1 MRNPVEEIE
10 RRYAELVRRLEAG
23 EIDEET
29 FEAETERLQF
39 QDEEGR
45 VWALGARTGRWY
57 AYTDQ
62 GWVLADPP
70 REEAPPPAEEP
81 RERISFSQYWL
92 GLVLVAGAAL
102 ACLFLAGGALALW
115 RLQQEVPLT
124 PLAAVPSPTPT
135 RPSMP
140 APGLVWVTATPKPA
154 TATPTSSPTPL
165 PTATPTATD
174 TPAPS
179 PTPSPTW
186 TPAPTDTPTPTPVV
200 SPTPT
205 ATPSPT
211 PQPTATPTP
220 SPTPT
225 RKANTPTP
233 TRALSPTPKSAVP
246 APPTP
251 TRVPPTPTPLPQPAL
266 AGRIVYPVYT
276 EDSAW
281 YDLYLQ
287 PVAGGER
294 LWLVGAASQPAV
306 SPDGRFLA
314 YRSWK
319 ADDRGLRVMDLAGAE
334 QRRVTNRL
342 EDGLPAWTPDG
353 KMILFSS
360 RRENDRLDRMYLV
373 SPYGGEE
380 RVLTRDYQAVYG
392 LDPAWLPDGRIVYKA
407 IHGASGLYL
416 MNSDGSGPQQLVGD
430 ASATA
435 PAASPD
441 GTAIAFMS
449 QRDGNW
455 EIYLIGTDGTGLRRL
470 TDHPAQDGLPAWS
483 PDGGWI
489 AFVSD
494 RDREWAIWAM
504 RRDGSA
510 LRKLFPLK
518 GLPGGLVRGE
528 PEFSSRGWTEEQIQ
542 WLP

>member
-1 MRNPVEEIE
+1 MSKIVEDIE
-10 RRYAELVRRLEAG
+10 RRYADLVRRLEAG
-23 EIDEET
+23 EIDEAT
-29 FEAETERLQF
+29 FEAEAERLQF
-39 QDEEGR
+39 QDDEGR
-45 VWALGARTGRWY
+45 IWALGARTGRWY
-57 AYTDQ
+57 VYTDQ

-70 REEAPPPAEEP
+70 RKAVPPPQEKP
-81 RERISFSQYWL
+81 KERISLSQYWL

-102 ACLFLAGGALALW
+102 ACLFLVGGGVALW
-115 RLQQEVPLT
+115 RLLREPIPM
-124 PLAAVPSPTPT
+124 PLAIASPTPT
-135 RPSMP
+135 RASRP
-140 APGLVWVTATPKPA
+140 APGLIWVTATPKPA
-154 TATPTSSPTPL
+154 TFTPTASPTPL
-165 PTATPTATD
+165 PTATPTATE

-179 PTPSPTW
+179 PTLSPTW
-186 TPAPTDTPTPTPVV
+186 TPAPTHTPTATPLA
-200 SPTPT
+200 SPT

-225 RKANTPTP
+225 RPAGTPTP
-233 TRALSPTPKSAVP
+233 TRAASPTTP
-246 APPTP
+246 AALASPTP
-251 TRVPPTPTPLPQPAL
+251 TRVPPTPTPIPQPAL
-266 AGRIVYPVYT
+266 SGRIVYPVYT
-276 EDSAW
+276 QDSAW
-281 YDLYLQ
+281 YDLYIQ
-287 PVAGGER
+287 PVTGGER
-294 LWLVGAASQPAV
+294 QWLVGAASQPAV

-314 YRSWK
+314 YRSWQ
-319 ADDRGLRVMDLAGAE
+319 ADDRGLRVMDLAGTE
-334 QRRVTNRL
+334 KRRVTSRL

-353 KMILFSS
+353 KIILFSS
-360 RRENDRLDRMYLV
+360 RRESDRLDRMYFV

-380 RVLTRDYQAVYG
+380 RVITRDYQAVYG

-416 MNSDGSGPQQLVGD
+416 MNADGSAPQQLVGD

-455 EIYLIGTDGTGLRRL
+455 EIYLVGTDGTGLRRL
-470 TDHPAQDGLPAWS
+470 TDHPGQDGLPAWS

-494 RDREWAIWAM
+494 RDGEWAIWAV
-504 RRDGSA
+504 RREGSA
-510 LRKLFPLK
+510 LRKLFPLN
-518 GLPGGLVRGE
+518 GLPGGVVRGE

>member
-1 MRNPVEEIE
+1 MKHIVDEIE
-10 RRYAELVRRLEAG
+10 RRYAKLVRRLEAG
-23 EIDEET
+23 EIDEEA
-29 FEAETERLQF
+29 FEAEAERLQF
-39 QDEEGR
+39 QDDEGR
-45 VWALGARTGRWY
+45 IWALGARTGRWY
-57 AYTDQ
+57 VYTDQ

-70 REEAPPPAEEP
+70 RKELPPPAEGP
-81 RERISFSQYWL
+81 WERIPFSQYWL

-115 RLQQEVPLT
+115 RLRQEPLFPT
-124 PLAAVPSPTPT
+124 PPLAAVPSPAPT
-135 RPSMP
+135 RASLP

-154 TATPTSSPTPL
+154 TSTPTASPTPL
-165 PTATPTATD
+165 PTAIPTATE
-174 TPAPS
+174 TAVPS

-186 TPAPTDTPTPTPVV
+186 TAAPTDTPTATPAA

-205 ATPSPT
+205 ATASPT
-211 PQPTATPTP
+211 PTPRPTATPTP
-220 SPTPT
+220 TPT
-225 RKANTPTP
+225 RQVNTPT
-233 TRALSPTPKSAVP
+233 STPKPAAV
-246 APPTP
+246 ASPTP
-251 TRVPPTPTPLPQPAL
+251 TRVPPTATPTPPPAL

-276 EDSAW
+276 EASAW
-281 YDLYLQ
+281 YDIYLQ

-294 LWLVGAASQPAV
+294 QWLVGAASQPAV

-314 YRSWK
+314 FRSWK
-319 ADDRGLRVMDLAGAE
+319 ADDRGLRVMDLGGAE
-334 QRRVTNRL
+334 RRRVTNRL

-353 KMILFSS
+353 EMIFFSS
-360 RRENDRLDRMYLV
+360 RREDDRLDRLYLV

-380 RVLTRDYQAVYG
+380 RMLTREYQAVYG

-416 MNSDGSGPQQLVGD
+416 MNADGSAPQQLVGD

-435 PAASPD
+435 PAVSPD

-455 EIYLIGTDGTGLRRL
+455 ELYLIGSDGTGLRRL

-494 RDREWAIWAM
+494 RDGEWAIWAV
-504 RRDGSA
+504 RRDGSG
-510 LRKLFPLK
+510 LRKLFPLS
-518 GLPGGLVRGE
+518 GLPGGPVRGE